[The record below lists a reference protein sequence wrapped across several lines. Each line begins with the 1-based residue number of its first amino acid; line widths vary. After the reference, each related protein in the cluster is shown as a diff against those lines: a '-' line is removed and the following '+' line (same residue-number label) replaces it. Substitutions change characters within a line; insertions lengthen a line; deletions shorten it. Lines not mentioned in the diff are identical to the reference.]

1 LLGCWNIPETAIERP
16 ETSILEFALFRA
28 RSIPFQPSPHPV
40 LEAFMNTSLTKFC
53 KDYELPKSTVH
64 RRCQELRIDT
74 SDGLTADDCDR
85 LLHEFDIALSEPE
98 PLPIQPTVE
107 VGNHQLVLSTPQLPA
122 QFSLE
127 SLRFGESITF
137 ENPLAVA
144 TQFIEVADQ
153 ISDAMQNDLD
163 DRKLKLIETKQA
175 RDAITAKA
183 TALKLQQQR
192 YQERAYRIDSEQTDQ
207 TDSLKEALELLQTL
221 GK

>member
-1 LLGCWNIPETAIERP
+1 MNI
-16 ETSILEFALFRA
+16 
-28 RSIPFQPSPHPV
+28 
-40 LEAFMNTSLTKFC
+40 SLTKFC
-53 KDYELPKSTVH
+53 KDHDLPKSTVH

-74 SDGLTADDCDR
+74 SEGVSSADCDR
-85 LLHEFDIALSEPE
+85 LLHEFDIAPSNPE
-98 PLPIQPTVE
+98 SAPIQTTVE
-107 VGNHQLVLSTPQLPA
+107 VGNHQMVLSTPQLPA

-137 ENPLAVA
+137 EDPLVVA

-153 ISDAMQNDLD
+153 ISDAMETDLD
-163 DRKLKLIETKQA
+163 NRKTKLNETKKA
-175 RDAITAKA
+175 KDAITAKA

-207 TDSLKEALELLQTL
+207 TDSLKEALELLQAL